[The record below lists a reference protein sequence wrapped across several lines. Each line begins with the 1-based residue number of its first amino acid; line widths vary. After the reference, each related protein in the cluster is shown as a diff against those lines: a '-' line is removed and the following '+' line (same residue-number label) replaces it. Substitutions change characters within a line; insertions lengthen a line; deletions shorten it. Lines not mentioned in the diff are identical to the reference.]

1 MRAASLTS
9 LFQQSGPFAT
19 VLLDVSQN
27 SEDARHEH
35 ELRTREA

>member
-1 MRAASLTS
+1 MRAASLTF

-19 VLLDVSQN
+19 ALLDGSQD

-35 ELRTREA
+35 ELRTRAA